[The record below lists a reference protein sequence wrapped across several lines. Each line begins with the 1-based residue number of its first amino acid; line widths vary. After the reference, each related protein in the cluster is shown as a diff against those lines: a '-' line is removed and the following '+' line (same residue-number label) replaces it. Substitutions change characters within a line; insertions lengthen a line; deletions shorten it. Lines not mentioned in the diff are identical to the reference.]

1 MRVMER
7 EARSGRPSSQ
17 DVPQCE
23 RHGARTRLTCVD
35 CGAPICPKCMVRTD
49 VGLKCERDAEAV
61 PTPAVGQSRR
71 VWLAVGALV
80 AGVLALVVAAL
91 VIGGVFGEDS
101 TPAEESGPVVGSWSE
116 TPSLSSVRGS
126 THALSLPDGR
136 VLVAGGGVGSAVLA
150 ATEIFD
156 AESAEWS
163 TTGEMNQA
171 RRGHEAVVLDD
182 GRVLVAG
189 GLAEGE
195 LLASTEV
202 FDPEEGAWEDV
213 GAMTQPRLGH
223 TLTPLPDGR
232 VLAAGGTGRTGTA
245 SDGGQ
250 TVRPEASAEVF
261 DPESGEWASAGEM
274 LSARFEATATPLD
287 DGRVL
292 IVGGRGQEG
301 GDVGP
306 LSSAELYDPSTE
318 SFSRTG
324 TMNDERSNHAA
335 TALADGRVLVSGGDG
350 GDTSIASAELYRPS
364 RGAWERVD
372 GLSEG
377 RRGHT
382 ATLLEEGHVLVAGG
396 EDVTGGRRTS
406 LASAERYDTDA
417 GEWVS
422 AGEMSCARSEQ
433 GAARLSDGSVLVA
446 AGDAAFPGE
455 PPQAQSCADRYE
467 P

>member
-1 MRVMER
+1 MER
-7 EARSGRPSSQ
+7 GAKPERPGSQ

-61 PTPAVGQSRR
+61 SAPAVGQSRR
-71 VWLAVGALV
+71 VWVAVGALV
-80 AGVLALVVAAL
+80 AGVVALVVAAL
-91 VIGGVFGEDS
+91 VIGGVFGEES
-101 TPAEESGPVVGSWSE
+101 PPAEEAGPVVGSWSE
-116 TPSLSSVRGS
+116 APALGSVRGS

-136 VLVAGGGVGSAVLA
+136 VLVAGGGVGSAVLP

-156 AESAEWS
+156 AESEEWNTS
-163 TTGEMNQA
+163 GEMNQA
-171 RRGHEAVVLDD
+171 RRGHEAVVLEE

-189 GLAEGE
+189 GLAESE
-195 LLASTEV
+195 LLASAEV
-202 FDPEEGAWEDV
+202 FDPEEGEWEDV

-223 TLTPLPDGR
+223 TMTRLPDGR
-232 VLAAGGTGRTGTA
+232 VLAAGGTGQTGTA

-250 TVRPEASAEVF
+250 TVRPEASAELF
-261 DPESGEWASAGEM
+261 DPESGEWAQVGEM
-274 LSARFEATATPLD
+274 LNARFEATATPLD

-292 IVGGRGQEG
+292 IAGGRGPKG
-301 GDVGP
+301 DDVGP
-306 LSSAELYDPSTE
+306 LSAAELYDPATE
-318 SFSRTG
+318 NFSRTG

-335 TALADGRVLVSGGDG
+335 TALADGRVLISGGDG
-350 GDTSIASAELYRPS
+350 GDTSIASAEVYNPS
-364 RGAWERVD
+364 RGAWARVD
-372 GLSEG
+372 GLAEG

-382 ATLLEEGHVLVAGG
+382 ATLLEEGDVLVAGG

-406 LASAERYDTDA
+406 LSSAERYDTEA

-422 AGEMSCARSEQ
+422 ASEMSCARSEQ
-433 GAARLSDGSVLVA
+433 GAARLPDGSVLVA

-455 PPQAQSCADRYE
+455 PPQAQSCVDRYG

>member
-1 MRVMER
+1 
-7 EARSGRPSSQ
+7 
-17 DVPQCE
+17 
-23 RHGARTRLTCVD
+23 
-35 CGAPICPKCMVRTD
+35 MVRTD

-61 PTPAVGQSRR
+61 STPPVGQSRR
-71 VWLAVGALV
+71 VWIAVGALV
-80 AGVLALVVAAL
+80 AGVVALVVAAL

-101 TPAEESGPVVGSWSE
+101 TPVEESGPVVGSWAQA
-116 TPSLSSVRGS
+116 PSLSSVRGS
-126 THALSLPDGR
+126 THALPLPDGR

-150 ATEIFD
+150 ATELFD
-156 AESAEWS
+156 VESEGWS
-163 TTGEMNQA
+163 SSGEMSEA
-171 RRGHEAVVLDD
+171 RRGHQAVVLDD
-182 GRVLVAG
+182 GRVLVSG

-195 LLASTEV
+195 LLASAEV
-202 FDPEEGAWEDV
+202 FAPEEGAWEDA

-245 SDGGQ
+245 SEGGQ

-261 DPESGEWASAGEM
+261 DPDSGEWSSVGEM
-274 LSARFEATATPLD
+274 LSPRFEATATLLD

-292 IVGGRGQEG
+292 LAGGVGAEDGE
-301 GDVGP
+301 VGP
-306 LSSAELYDPSTE
+306 VPSAELYDPATE

-350 GDTSIASAELYRPS
+350 GDTSIAAAEIYNPS
-364 RGAWERVD
+364 RGAWTRVD

-433 GAARLSDGSVLVA
+433 GAARLPDGSVLVA

>member
-1 MRVMER
+1 MER
-7 EARSGRPSSQ
+7 EAKSERTGSQ
-17 DVPQCE
+17 DVPQCQ

-35 CGAPICPKCMVRTD
+35 CDAPICPKCMVRTD

-61 PTPAVGQSRR
+61 SAPAVGQSRR

-91 VIGGVFGEDS
+91 VIGGVFGEES
-101 TPAEESGPVVGSWSE
+101 PPTEKSGPVVGSWSE
-116 TPSLSSVRGS
+116 APSLSSVRGS

-136 VLVAGGGVGSAVLA
+136 VLVAGGGVGSAVLG

-156 AESAEWS
+156 TESEEWS
-163 TTGEMNQA
+163 MSGELNQP
-171 RRGHEAVVLDD
+171 RRGHQAVVLED

-189 GLAEGE
+189 GLAQGE
-195 LLASTEV
+195 LLGSAEV
-202 FDPEEGAWEDV
+202 FDPEKGAWEEV
-213 GAMTQPRLGH
+213 GAMTQARLGH
-223 TLTPLPDGR
+223 TMTRLPDGR
-232 VLAAGGTGRTGTA
+232 VLAAGGTGQTGTA

-261 DPESGEWASAGEM
+261 DPESGEWTPVGEM
-274 LSARFEATATPLD
+274 LSARFEATATLLE

-292 IVGGRGQEG
+292 IAGGLGPKDD
-301 GDVGP
+301 DVGP
-306 LSSAELYDPSTE
+306 LSSAELFDPATE

-335 TALADGRVLVSGGDG
+335 AALADGRVLISGGDG
-350 GDTSIASAELYRPS
+350 GDTSIASAEVYNPS
-364 RGAWERVD
+364 RGAWSRVD
-372 GLSEG
+372 GLAEG

-382 ATLLEEGHVLVAGG
+382 ATLLEEGDVLVAGG

-406 LASAERYDTDA
+406 LASAERFDPEA

-433 GAARLSDGSVLVA
+433 GAARLPDGSVLVA

-455 PPQAQSCADRYE
+455 PPQAQSCVDRYE

>member
-1 MRVMER
+1 MEQ
-7 EARSGRPSSQ
+7 EARPERPSSEN
-17 DVPQCE
+17 VPQCE

-61 PTPAVGQSRR
+61 SVPAVGRSRR
-71 VWLAVGALV
+71 VWMAAGALV
-80 AGVLALVVAAL
+80 AGVVALVAAALVV
-91 VIGGVFGEDS
+91 GGVFGGDDA
-101 TPAEESGPVVGSWSE
+101 PAEDTQPVVGSWSE
-116 TPSLSSVRGS
+116 APSLTSVRGS
-126 THALSLPDGR
+126 TPALQLPDGR
-136 VLVAGGGVGSAVLA
+136 MLVAGGGVGSAVVG
-150 ATEIFD
+150 ATELFD
-156 AESAEWS
+156 PEAEEWQS
-163 TTGEMNQA
+163 SGQLGQP
-171 RRGHEAVVLDD
+171 RRGHRAVVLDD

-195 LLASTEV
+195 LLASAEV
-202 FDPEEGAWEDV
+202 FDPETGAWEDT
-213 GAMTQPRLGH
+213 GAMNQPRLGH
-223 TLTPLPDGR
+223 TLTVLPDGR
-232 VLAAGGTGRTGTA
+232 VLAAGGTGRTGVA
-245 SDGGQ
+245 SDGSQ

-261 DPESGEWASAGEM
+261 DPSTGEWTPVGDM
-274 LSARFEATATPLD
+274 LSGRFEATATPLD

-292 IVGGRGQEG
+292 VAGGLGPQD

-306 LSSAELYDPSTE
+306 LSSAELYDPATE

-324 TMNDERSNHAA
+324 TMNDVRSNHAA
-335 TALADGRVLVSGGDG
+335 ALLDDGRVLISGGDG
-350 GDTSIASAELYRPS
+350 GQASIASTEVFDPS
-364 RGAWERVD
+364 RGAWTRVD

-382 ATLLEEGHVLVAGG
+382 ATPLEDGDVVVAGG

-406 LASAERYDTDA
+406 LASAERYDVED
-417 GEWVS
+417 EQWVP

-433 GAARLSDGSVLVA
+433 GAARLPDGSVLVA

-455 PPQAQSCADRYE
+455 PPQAQSCVDRYE